1 MKARR
6 LIGWL
11 LLIGGAAYG
20 ITKAGPV
27 FEQIGDNGL
36 AVFGLVLIGLLI
48 LMAIAR
54 ILNS

>member
-11 LLIGGAAYG
+11 LLLGGVAYG

-27 FEQIGDNGL
+27 FDQIAENGL
-36 AVFGLVLIGLLI
+36 AVFGLILIGLLI